1 MRKMRIFDQTFLIL
15 VILAASFTGACSS
28 KMFADK
34 PPKIAIRINASS
46 DLNPDLQGRPSPL
59 VVRIYALKS
68 NDVFMNADFFSL
80 YEQDESILGD
90 AIIERK
96 ELEILPGQHITIE
109 KREYTLE
116 TRYIGV
122 IAAYRDLDNAI
133 WRASTETRPDETS
146 DININLE
153 RLTLFMKKKDK

>member
-1 MRKMRIFDQTFLIL
+1 MKVCTFYQISLIL
-15 VILAASFTGACSS
+15 VILAASLTGACSF
-28 KMFADK
+28 KIFADK
-34 PPKIAIRINASS
+34 PPKIAMRITASS

-90 AIIERK
+90 TVIERK
-96 ELEILPGQHITIE
+96 ELEILPGQQITIE
-109 KREYTLE
+109 KREYSLD

-122 IAAYRDLDNAI
+122 IAAYRDLDNAA
-133 WRASTETRPDETS
+133 WRASAETRPDETFY
-146 DININLE
+146 ININLE
-153 RLTLFMKKKDK
+153 RLTLTMKKEDK